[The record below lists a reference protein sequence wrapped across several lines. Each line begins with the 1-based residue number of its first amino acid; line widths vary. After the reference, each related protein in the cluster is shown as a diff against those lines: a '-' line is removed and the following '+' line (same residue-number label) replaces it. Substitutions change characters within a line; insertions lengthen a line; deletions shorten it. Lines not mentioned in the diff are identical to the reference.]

1 MVNNRGLKAAVLAVV
16 SGVALNAL
24 LYLAMNTGLGYDIVV
39 FGCIGIVE
47 VVLIYNFLKWM
58 LGPFTHTARAEEKD
72 RPANVDFLDRAYE
85 KLDEV
90 NATLKEYAEEEE
102 DEE

>member
-1 MVNNRGLKAAVLAVV
+1 MNNKGLKAVVLAGV

-58 LGPFTHTARAEEKD
+58 LGPFTHTACAEKID
-72 RPANVDFLDRAYE
+72 RPINADFLDRAYE

-90 NATLKEYAEEEE
+90 NATLKQYEGEEE

>member
-1 MVNNRGLKAAVLAVV
+1 MNNKGLKAAVLAVV

-58 LGPFTHTARAEEKD
+58 LGPFSHTARAEENE
-72 RPANVDFLDRAYE
+72 RPANADFLDEAYE
-85 KLDEV
+85 KLNEM
-90 NATLKEYAEEEE
+90 NAAHNELFMNDEE